1 MAPGHFV
8 LSPSIKHYHI
18 IIKRN
23 QMYNDDIPVI
33 DKCLSYV
40 ILKIVFLNYSRWEM
54 SVVCIKIQLSS
65 WYAYVWIT
73 ERLFIHTVV
82 NVWSV
87 KKYLNQALICFKLFV
102 YLSFFKVI
110 FAWISINRR
119 QRNKNESI
127 MRSFHSFKQ
136 RDYSYWFVKKNTGN
150 LIIFLACYD
159 QNLYSVIKN

>member
-1 MAPGHFV
+1 
-8 LSPSIKHYHI
+8 
-18 IIKRN
+18 
-23 QMYNDDIPVI
+23 MYNDDIPVI
-33 DKCLSYV
+33 DKRLSYV

-136 RDYSYWFVKKNTGN
+136 RDYSYWFAKKNTGN